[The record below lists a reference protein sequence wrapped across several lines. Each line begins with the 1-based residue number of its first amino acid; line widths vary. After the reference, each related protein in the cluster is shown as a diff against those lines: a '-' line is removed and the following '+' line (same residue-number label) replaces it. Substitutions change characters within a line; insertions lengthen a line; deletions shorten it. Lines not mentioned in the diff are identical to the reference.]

1 MVIPSFYPIVGGAEK
16 QLLGLSMKMIEIGQ
30 QLDILT
36 RYQHRNPRHEVING
50 CNVHRIGSSSRTI
63 SFLISLIL
71 FILKNRKSYSIIH
84 IHTLNSPAIILVTL
98 GKILGIKTIV
108 KVTRSGKKTQLSR
121 YRDSALGK
129 CLFILLRKYTSRFIA
144 ITKDV
149 HTELSLMGV
158 SSKKIAQIPNG
169 VSLPVNSKKPYEV
182 DQEINLVF
190 IGRLIKRKRVDLLIE
205 VFADIYLNK
214 DINLFIAGTG
224 PEEELLRDI
233 AESAEIQNQATFMGE
248 IKSQEV
254 SKLLES
260 THIFILP
267 SESEGMSNALLEAM
281 SYSNVV
287 IARNIEANQEIISD
301 EMNGFLF
308 ENKDDLKDILLKL
321 INSESLFNKVSVR
334 GYQTIE
340 ESFSFEKVSKQ
351 YIDLYKEILN

>member
-1 MVIPSFYPIVGGAEK
+1 
-16 QLLGLSMKMIEIGQ
+16 
-30 QLDILT
+30 
-36 RYQHRNPRHEVING
+36 
-50 CNVHRIGSSSRTI
+50 
-63 SFLISLIL
+63 
-71 FILKNRKSYSIIH
+71 
-84 IHTLNSPAIILVTL
+84 
-98 GKILGIKTIV
+98 
-108 KVTRSGKKTQLSR
+108 
-121 YRDSALGK
+121 
-129 CLFILLRKYTSRFIA
+129 
-144 ITKDV
+144 
-149 HTELSLMGV
+149 MGV

-169 VSLPVNSKKPYEV
+169 VSLPLNSKKPYEV

-321 INSESLFNKVSVR
+321 INSESLLNKVSVR